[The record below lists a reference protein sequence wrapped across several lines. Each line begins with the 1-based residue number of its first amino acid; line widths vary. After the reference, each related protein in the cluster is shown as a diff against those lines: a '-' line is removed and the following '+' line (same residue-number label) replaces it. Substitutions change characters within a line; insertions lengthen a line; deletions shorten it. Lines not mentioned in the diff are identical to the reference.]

1 MGSCFFCFTAIKV
14 AKRRLQQLAQ
24 VKCGGW
30 ALWAGNDSILR
41 LAGEVC
47 APVADEGFA
56 CKLWSFR
63 YYWTTLLGSFR
74 HTNLLFVFHCRN
86 TCLAFLITLLN
97 ISLLL
102 ICLES
107 KYAGNFSLSQ
117 ELCVS
122 SFWAPQRLVFGTIDS
137 QAATA
142 IQHHDDL
149 QKLFLQR
156 KYQEI

>member
-1 MGSCFFCFTAIKV
+1 MVSCFFCFTAIKV
-14 AKRRLQQLAQ
+14 AKRRLQQPACSSEMWGLGT
-24 VKCGGW
+24 VGRK
-30 ALWAGNDSILR
+30 R
-41 LAGEVC
+41 LHLKVGGEVC

-107 KYAGNFSLSQ
+107 KYAWNFSLSQ

-122 SFWAPQRLVFGTIDS
+122 SFWAPQRIVFGTIDS

-156 KYQEI
+156 KY